1 MKIDN
6 ITAARIERTE
16 GSVVI
21 HVSEHGHVDGWDHR
35 IEVPLEGITSFG
47 YIDDLVRVVIVVDS
61 LSHELRHELRFRNR
75 YLASSVLDAIGR
87 AWATRRP
94 VVTAPEA
101 EAGAKVLYPEGTAFS
116 PDDPAAR
123 PTHGRIMSNGVLRL
137 GTPGNPE
144 GGAWRRIDWDYIENQ
159 RWDALDAANALISG
173 ETITY
178 QGRPCRLQ
186 YLDEDQPDD
195 VEAEAVHLDTDGVL
209 TDEMLA
215 LFSSQLENAKPD
227 SLWVMSAPR
236 VAALVET
243 TIRHRRT
250 AGQAGYVRAE
260 PAIDGEIDDDQLVRW
275 LEQFD
280 RVPSDTLCS
289 ITRAD
294 LVHLLETARRYK
306 KVADILN
313 TLRTTL

>member
-1 MKIDN
+1 MRIHD

-75 YLASSVLDAIGR
+75 YLASSVLDGIGR

-101 EAGAKVLYPEGTAFS
+101 EAEAKVLYPEGTAFS

-144 GGAWRRIDWDYIENQ
+144 GGAWRRIDRDYIENQ

-227 SLWVMSAPR
+227 SLWVMSAPQ

-243 TIRHRRT
+243 TQWYR
-250 AGQAGYVRAE
+250 QYVRAD
-260 PAIDGEIDDDQLVRW
+260 PAITGEIDDDQLVRW

-280 RVPSDTLCS
+280 SVPSDTLCS

-294 LVHLLETARRYK
+294 LVHLLEATRRYGK
-306 KVADILN
+306 IAGALR
-313 TLRTTL
+313 TLRTIQ

>member
-1 MKIDN
+1 MRIHD

-21 HVSEHGHVDGWDHR
+21 HVSEHGHIDGWDHR
-35 IEVPLEGITSFG
+35 IEVPLEGITSFD

-75 YLASSVLDAIGR
+75 YLASSVLDDIGR
-87 AWATRRP
+87 TNLATRRP
-94 VVTAPEA
+94 VVTAP

-144 GGAWRRIDWDYIENQ
+144 GGAWRRIDRDYIENQ

-227 SLWVMSAPR
+227 SLWVMSAPQ

-243 TIRHRRT
+243 TQWYR
-250 AGQAGYVRAE
+250 QYVRAD
-260 PAIDGEIDDDQLVRW
+260 PAITGEIDDDQLVRW

-280 RVPSDTLCS
+280 SVPSDTLCS

-294 LVHLLETARRYK
+294 LVHLLEATRRYGK
-306 KVADILN
+306 IAGALR
-313 TLRTTL
+313 TLRTIQ

>member
-1 MKIDN
+1 MRIHD

-35 IEVPLEGITSFG
+35 IEVPLEGITSFD

-75 YLASSVLDAIGR
+75 YLASSVLDGVGR

-101 EAGAKVLYPEGTAFS
+101 EAEAKVLYPEGTAFS

-144 GGAWRRIDWDYIENQ
+144 GGAWRRIDRDYIENQ

-227 SLWVMSAPR
+227 NLWVMSAPQ

-243 TIRHRRT
+243 TQWYR
-250 AGQAGYVRAE
+250 QYLRAD
-260 PAIDGEIDDDQLVRW
+260 PAITGEIDDDQLVRW

-294 LVHLLETARRYK
+294 LVHLLETTRRYGK
-306 KVADILN
+306 IAEALR
-313 TLRTTL
+313 TLRTIQ